1 MRAGGACTVQQTL
14 TTEAASVLKHSLGLA
29 RRRGHAQVTPLHVAA
44 TLLSPRAS
52 LLKRACLK
60 SQQPQITPHHHS
72 HPLQCRALEL
82 CFNVALNRLPTTPS
96 PLLHA
101 QQPSLSNALIAAL
114 KRAQAH
120 QRRGSI
126 EQQHQNQPLLAIKV
140 ELEQLI
146 LSILDDPS
154 VSRVMREAGFSSTAV
169 KNNLEDYSLPSSV
182 FSSSVGGVYS
192 SPSSPSPPETTPT
205 QSFWQTHLL
214 AYNSEPNPFF
224 FSPQKRVPITE
235 SSAHKEDIKLVF
247 EVLLGKKR
255 KNTVIVGDSVSITER
270 LVSEIMDKI
279 DRKDV
284 PDELKSVHFIKF
296 LFSSVPLRFMKR
308 EEVEMNL
315 ADLKRKVDSSLTS
328 GGGVGV
334 IIYTGD
340 LKWAVGE
347 REISGY
353 NPVDHLVSDIGRLIC
368 EWGNSSNT
376 KKVWLMGTA
385 NYQTYMRCQMR
396 QPSLEIQWSLQ
407 AISVPS
413 GGLGLSLHATT
424 PSANESRINLSQ
436 NPSQV
441 FEIKPFCGKED
452 QDELTCCEE
461 CTSKYEK
468 EVGLIKSESDHH
480 KPLYISSCNTK
491 EMDKGSTQLPHWLQS
506 QPTEKEKNDLVELRR
521 KWNRLCQSQHQGR
534 HIHNHTSSFLFN
546 NQNIYGK
553 SHTFPSS
560 SPCLA
565 TRNTLFPDTN
575 PISFAHSTPKSSS
588 LPRFRRQQSCHIE
601 FSFSSNGNHK
611 HQSLEPN
618 LDSLKNTEE
627 KEVKIT
633 LSLGNSNS
641 QFFDT
646 GKLGERKS
654 EISKNLQENV
664 PWQLET
670 IPLIVEALIEYNPAK
685 KGTNWLLIQ
694 GNDSIGKRRLA
705 RGIAESVFDSADLLL
720 HLNMR
725 EKEGEISLCCKKLER
740 ALRDQEK
747 LVVLVEDVDFADT
760 QFLKFLSDGYETGK
774 FGESGKN
781 EGKSGQ
787 VIFIITKGD
796 SSKDLNSVT
805 QIKLEVSETIHS
817 NKRKLETE
825 WDLPNKAKSPRID
838 EKENTNS
845 LGTHE
850 KGNVKKEFTRQS
862 SSNTLDLN
870 MKANEEDNETEAK
883 EGELSPISSD
893 LTREMGNDYQ
903 TPHGILESIKN
914 RFVFNRDSTRDDL
927 MKEIILCNIKG
938 SFEEVCGIEGDRG
951 CLFGGVEKKLLEELL
966 LGCGSFLNNHFKKWL
981 KDVFQ
986 TSLQTV
992 KFGGKEGVVSVR
1004 LYLGGKGESEL
1015 DLEGGGFM
1023 GSSLPKKIQV
1033 SFMG

>member
-1 MRAGGACTVQQTL
+1 MRAGGACTAQQTL
-14 TTEAASVLKHSLGLA
+14 TTEAASVLKHSLSLA

-126 EQQHQNQPLLAIKV
+126 EQHHQNQPLLAIKV

-192 SPSSPSPPETTPT
+192 SPSSPSPPETTP
-205 QSFWQTHLL
+205 QSFWQTHFL
-214 AYNSEPNPFF
+214 AYNSDPNPHFS
-224 FSPQKRVPITE
+224 SPQKRVPITE
-235 SSAHKEDIKLVF
+235 SAHKEDIKLVF

-255 KNTVIVGDSVSITER
+255 KNTAIVGDSVSITEG

-279 DRKDV
+279 ERKDV

-328 GGGVGV
+328 GGGGGV

-340 LKWAVGE
+340 LKWTVGE

-353 NPVDHLVSDIGRLIC
+353 NPVDHLVSDIGRLVC
-368 EWGNSSNT
+368 EWANSSNT

-407 AISVPS
+407 AVSVPS
-413 GGLGLSLHATT
+413 GGLGLSLHGTT
-424 PSANESRINLSQ
+424 TSAHESRISLLQ

-441 FEIKPFCGKED
+441 LEIKPFFGKED
-452 QDELTCCEE
+452 QDKLTCCEE
-461 CTSKYEK
+461 CTAKYKK
-468 EVGLIKSESDHH
+468 EVGLIKSESESDYHR
-480 KPLYISSCNTK
+480 PLYISSCNTK
-491 EMDKGSTQLPHWLQS
+491 DMDKGSTQLPHWLQS
-506 QPTEKEKNDLVELRR
+506 QPTGMQKNDLVELR
-521 KWNRLCQSQHQGR
+521 KKCNRSCHSQHQDR
-534 HIHNHTSSFLFN
+534 HIHNHTSPFLFN
-546 NQNIYGK
+546 NQSIYGK
-553 SHTFPSS
+553 SYTFPSS

-565 TRNTLFPDTN
+565 TRNTTFPDTSA
-575 PISFAHSTPKSSS
+575 ISFTHSTPKPSS

-601 FSFSSNGNHK
+601 FSFSSDGNHK

-618 LDSLKNTEE
+618 LNSLKNTEE

-641 QFFDT
+641 QFFDR
-646 GKLGERKS
+646 GKSRERKS

-670 IPLIVEALIEYNPAK
+670 IPLIVEALIEYNLSK
-685 KGTNWLLIQ
+685 ETNWLLIQ
-694 GNDSIGKRRLA
+694 GNDSIGKRRLT
-705 RGIAESVFDSADLLL
+705 RGIAESMFGSADLLL
-720 HLNMR
+720 RLNMR
-725 EKEGEISLCCKKLER
+725 EKEGKISLCCEKLER
-740 ALRDQEK
+740 ALRDHEN

-774 FGESGKN
+774 FGESGKI

-787 VIFIITKGD
+787 LIFILTKGD

-805 QIKLEVSETIHS
+805 QIKLEVTETIPN
-817 NKRKLETE
+817 NKRKLEAE
-825 WDLPNKAKSPRID
+825 WDFPNKAKSPRID
-838 EKENTNS
+838 EKGNTNV
-845 LGTHE
+845 LGTRE
-850 KGNVKKEFTRQS
+850 NGNVKKEFTRQS

-870 MKANEEDNETEAK
+870 MKADEEDDETEAK
-883 EGELSPISSD
+883 EGDLSPISSD

-903 TPHGILESIKN
+903 TPNGFLESIKN
-914 RFVFNRDSTRDDL
+914 QFVFNRDSTSDDL
-927 MKEIILCNIKG
+927 MKEIILCKIKG
-938 SFEEVCGIEGDRG
+938 SFEEVCGSEGNLG
-951 CLFGGVEKKLLEELL
+951 CLLGGVEEKLLEELL
-966 LGCGSFLNNHFKKWL
+966 LACGSFLNNHFEKWL

-992 KFGGKEGVVSVR
+992 KFGGKEGVVSIR
-1004 LYLGGKGESEL
+1004 LCLGGKEKSGL
-1015 DLEGGGFM
+1015 DLEGCGFM
-1023 GSSLPKKIQV
+1023 GSGLPKKIQV

>member
-1 MRAGGACTVQQTL
+1 MRAGGACTAQQTL
-14 TTEAASVLKHSLGLA
+14 TTEAASVLKHSLSLA

-82 CFNVALNRLPTTPS
+82 CFNVALNRLPTIPS

-169 KNNLEDYSLPSSV
+169 KNNLEDYSLPPSV

-192 SPSSPSPPETTPT
+192 SPSSLLLPLKTTP
-205 QSFWQTHLL
+205 QSFWQTHFL
-214 AYNSEPNPFF
+214 AYNSDPNPHFS
-224 FSPQKRVPITE
+224 SPQKRVPITE
-235 SSAHKEDIKLVF
+235 SAHKEDIKLVF
-247 EVLLGKKR
+247 R
-255 KNTVIVGDSVSITER
+255 
-270 LVSEIMDKI
+270 EIMDKI
-279 DRKDV
+279 ERKDV

-328 GGGVGV
+328 GGGGGV

-340 LKWAVGE
+340 LKWTVGE

-353 NPVDHLVSDIGRLIC
+353 NPVDHLVSDIGRLVC
-368 EWGNSSNT
+368 EWANSSNT

-385 NYQTYMRCQMR
+385 NYQTYTRCQMR

-407 AISVPS
+407 AVSVPS
-413 GGLGLSLHATT
+413 GGLGLSLHGTT
-424 PSANESRINLSQ
+424 TR
-436 NPSQV
+436 
-441 FEIKPFCGKED
+441 
-452 QDELTCCEE
+452 
-461 CTSKYEK
+461 
-468 EVGLIKSESDHH
+468 
-480 KPLYISSCNTK
+480 PLYISSCNTK
-491 EMDKGSTQLPHWLQS
+491 DMEKGSTQLPHWLQS
-506 QPTEKEKNDLVELRR
+506 QPTGMQKNDLVELRR
-521 KWNRLCQSQHQGR
+521 KWNRLCHSQHQDR
-534 HIHNHTSSFLFN
+534 HIHNHTSPFLFN

-553 SHTFPSS
+553 SNTFPSS

-565 TRNTLFPDTN
+565 TRNTTFPDTSA
-575 PISFAHSTPKSSS
+575 ISFAHSTPKPNS

-641 QFFDT
+641 QFFDR
-646 GKLGERKS
+646 GKSGERKS
-654 EISKNLQENV
+654 EISKILQENV

-670 IPLIVEALIEYNPAK
+670 IPLIVEALIEYNLSK
-685 KGTNWLLIQ
+685 ETNWLLIR
-694 GNDSIGKRRLA
+694 GNDSIGKRRLT
-705 RGIAESVFDSADLLL
+705 RGIAESMFGSADLLL

-725 EKEGEISLCCKKLER
+725 EKEGKISLCCEKLER
-740 ALRDQEK
+740 ALRDHEN

-774 FGESGKN
+774 FGKSGKI

-787 VIFIITKGD
+787 LIFILTKGD

-805 QIKLEVSETIHS
+805 QIKLEVTETIPN
-817 NKRKLETE
+817 NKRKLEAE

-838 EKENTNS
+838 EKGNTNI

-870 MKANEEDNETEAK
+870 MKADEEDDETEAK
-883 EGELSPISSD
+883 EGDLSPISSD

-903 TPHGILESIKN
+903 TPHGFLESIKN
-914 RFVFNRDSTRDDL
+914 QFVFNRDWTSDDL
-927 MKEIILCNIKG
+927 MKEIILCKIKG
-938 SFEEVCGIEGDRG
+938 SFEEVCGSEGDLG
-951 CLFGGVEKKLLEELL
+951 CLLGGVEEKLLEELL
-966 LGCGSFLNNHFKKWL
+966 LACGSFLNNHFEKWL

-992 KFGGKEGVVSVR
+992 KFGGKEGVVSIR
-1004 LYLGGKGESEL
+1004 LCLGGKEESGL
-1015 DLEGGGFM
+1015 DLEGCGFM